1 MPKIRNHAF
10 LPASKRLSKDNIARH
25 ITHNA
30 ELDYLD
36 AQGPKF
42 DSRFSSK
49 KESVIG
55 SMQNSLEASDRKLT
69 DSKKLGVAGNS
80 DSAFGKKLES
90 IEKNNE
96 TKLNFNKIM
105 YSNEFV
111 NRNKT
116 KTSVYDYQK
125 ICSTQNNSQFLG

>member
-49 KESVIG
+49 KESAIG